1 METDLILRPP
11 GADDF
16 DAWLPLWDA
25 YNAFYGRHGDSA
37 LPPAISRLTW
47 QRFLDPA
54 EPVHALLAWQGT
66 QLLGLA
72 HYVFHRNTLMPHHA
86 CYLQDLFTVPEAR
99 GRGVARRLIAAVA
112 GEARAAGSP
121 SLYWH
126 TRHDNS
132 TARQLYD
139 RVARDTGFVVYR
151 QTF

>member
-1 METDLILRPP
+1 MENDLILRPP

-72 HYVFHRNTLMPHHA
+72 HYVFHRNTLMSHHA

-112 GEARAAGSP
+112 GQARAAGSP

-126 TRHDNS
+126 TRHDNR